1 MSNEKK
7 LRIFLKGNKEDALS
21 NYDNESELIDQLII

>member
-7 LRIFLKGNKEDALS
+7 LRMFLKGNKGDAVS
-21 NYDNESELIDQLII
+21 NFYDNESELID